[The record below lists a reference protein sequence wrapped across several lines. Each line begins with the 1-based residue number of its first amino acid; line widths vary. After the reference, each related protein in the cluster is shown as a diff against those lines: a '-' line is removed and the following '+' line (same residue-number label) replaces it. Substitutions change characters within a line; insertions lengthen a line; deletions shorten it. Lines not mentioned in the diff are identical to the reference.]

1 MFYMHSTWVKCGSR
15 KKKTK
20 PHMLIRMSIYEY
32 NHMFISEIW
41 DELTEFFVFFL
52 IFEILQKEQEIL
64 KFQNITEVNLSQ
76 ISRN

>member
-1 MFYMHSTWVKCGSR
+1 
-15 KKKTK
+15 
-20 PHMLIRMSIYEY
+20 MLIRMSIYEY

-41 DELTEFFVFFL
+41 DELTESFFVFFL

-76 ISRN
+76 ISRNSTCDSRLITP

>member
-1 MFYMHSTWVKCGSR
+1 
-15 KKKTK
+15 
-20 PHMLIRMSIYEY
+20 MLIRMSIYEY

-41 DELTEFFVFFL
+41 DELTESFFVFFL